1 MGAVASTMGSV
12 SSNSAAPA
20 STKAMILAGGMST
33 RLYPLTK
40 QVPKPLVP
48 IAGEPISAH
57 IMRWLSSFGYD
68 DVAIN
73 VHYLPEAI
81 ERTFGD
87 GSRYG
92 VRLNYLNEPQLM
104 GSAGAVKSLQA
115 FFTETFVVVG
125 CDDLTDA
132 NLGAL
137 VDFHKRSGALATIG
151 LLEADEVD
159 QYGVVITDERGRIV
173 EFQEKPAKGTERS
186 NLVNTGIYV
195 FEPAIFDYIPP
206 GVFYD
211 FGRGVFPALLEAGA
225 SFYGLRLD
233 GAYWRDIG
241 TPKEYRLAT
250 FDVLAGRIRLPGA
263 RATGFPADVQLG
275 NGASIQGCVRFGRN
289 VSVGRR
295 VRIVGPT
302 ALGDNVF
309 VGDESVIERS
319 IVWNAAT
326 LGERVLLRD
335 SIVGNDYDVPAG
347 TSLIDR
353 VVANE
358 SIAI

>member
-1 MGAVASTMGSV
+1 
-12 SSNSAAPA
+12 
-20 STKAMILAGGMST
+20 
-33 RLYPLTK
+33 
-40 QVPKPLVP
+40 
-48 IAGEPISAH
+48 
-57 IMRWLSSFGYD
+57 MRWLASFGCGE
-68 DVAIN
+68 VAIN
-73 VHYLPEAI
+73 VHYLSEAI
-81 ERTFGD
+81 EGAFGD

-92 VRLNYLNEPQLM
+92 VRLNYLNEAKLM
-104 GSAGAVKSLQA
+104 GSAGAVKALQA

-173 EFQEKPAKGTERS
+173 EFQEKPPKGTERS
-186 NLVNTGIYV
+186 KLVNTGIYV
-195 FEPAIFDYIPP
+195 FEPAIFDYIPA
-206 GVFYD
+206 GEFYD
-211 FGRGVFPALLEAGA
+211 FGRGVFPALLADGA

-241 TPKEYRLAT
+241 TLKEYRQAT
-250 FDVLAGRIRLPGA
+250 ADVLAGRIRLPGT
-263 RATGFPADVQLG
+263 RATGFASDVQLG
-275 NGASIQGCVRFGRN
+275 NGARIEGHVRLGRN

-302 ALGDNVF
+302 TIGDNVF
-309 VGDESVIERS
+309 VGHESVIERS

-347 TSLIDR
+347 ASLIDR

-358 SIAI
+358 PLAS